1 MANDQ
6 VSPCVQEADGRD
18 GLCEF
23 DLADELPPI
32 VPNLDQALLIA
43 RRNQLILAVDID

>member
-6 VSPCVQEADGRD
+6 VSPRVQEADGRN

-23 DLADELPPI
+23 YLADELPTI

-43 RRNQLILAVDID
+43 RCNQLILAVDIN